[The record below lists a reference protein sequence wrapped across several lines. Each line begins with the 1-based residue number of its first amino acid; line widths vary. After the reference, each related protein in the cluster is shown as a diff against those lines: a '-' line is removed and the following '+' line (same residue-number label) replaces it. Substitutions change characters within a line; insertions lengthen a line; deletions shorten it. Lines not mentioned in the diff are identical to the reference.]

1 MQLQQTL
8 SGLVP
13 KIPIDQLSGL
23 VAEIEPAKIL
33 IVDDSAVVRR
43 SLAKA
48 LSTDYE
54 CFVAASV
61 LEAFDLLKTTEFAL
75 VITDIIM
82 PGLSGTELLRK
93 VISTYPQTAVIVVSG
108 VDRPQRAL
116 DAIRLGAFDY
126 LIKPYDNDVLQ
137 LTVNRALERRSLL
150 IDAKRYKA
158 DLEARNEE
166 LIRGKQQ
173 LQRLQAQI
181 VQNEKM
187 ASIGQLA
194 AGIAHELN
202 NPVGFL
208 YGNLD
213 LLESCINDLTRVV
226 RFYDSA
232 RLDPEDAAAAEEL
245 KKQVGYERT
254 VADLDSIIAD
264 CREGAERVRD
274 IVQNLRTFSRLDEA
288 ELKRT
293 DIHEGIDSTIRIL
306 SRYFSVG
313 NVQLV
318 REYGDL
324 PLVEAFAAKLNQVWM
339 NLLAN
344 AAQAIGSSNGTVTIK
359 TWSEEDRVFVAVS
372 DTGCGIDS
380 AALGRIFDP
389 FFTTKSVGDGT
400 GLGLSISFGIIE
412 DHGGSIHVESQP
424 GNGTTFTVELPHRL
438 KLQTKDIDPIG
449 QTTDSHSHFEVQ
461 NAFAI

>member
-13 KIPIDQLSGL
+13 KIPIDQFSDL
-23 VAEIEPAKIL
+23 AAKPEPAKIL

-43 SLAKA
+43 SLGKA
-48 LSTDYE
+48 LSADYE
-54 CFVAASV
+54 CFEAASS

-93 VISTYPQTAVIVVSG
+93 VISSYPQTEVIVVSG

-126 LIKPYDNDVLQ
+126 LIKPYDIDVLQ
-137 LTVNRALERRSLL
+137 LTVKRALERRGLL
-150 IDAKRYKA
+150 RDAKRYKA

-166 LIRGKQQ
+166 LLRGKQQ

-213 LLESCINDLTRVV
+213 LLESCVRDLTRVV
-226 RFYDSA
+226 RFFDSA
-232 RLDPEDAAAAEEL
+232 RLGPEDAAAAAAL
-245 KKQVGYERT
+245 KAEIGYERT

-288 ELKRT
+288 EFKRT
-293 DIHEGIDSTIRIL
+293 DIHEGLDSTIRIL

-313 NVQLV
+313 NIRLV

-324 PLVEAFAAKLNQVWM
+324 PVVEAFGAKLNQVWM

-344 AAQAIGSSNGTVTIK
+344 AAQAIGSENGTVTIK
-359 TWSEEDRVFVAVS
+359 TWASDDRVFVAVS
-372 DTGCGIDS
+372 DTGCGIPAS
-380 AALGRIFDP
+380 ELGRIFDP

-400 GLGLSISFGIIE
+400 GLGLSISFSIIE
-412 DHGGSIHVESQP
+412 DHGGAIRVDSEP
-424 GNGTTFTVELPHRL
+424 GKGTTFTVELPQRL
-438 KLQTKDIDPIG
+438 RPHTTEIDPID
-449 QTTDSHSHFEVQ
+449 QTTISQSHFEVQ
-461 NAFAI
+461 DAFAI

>member
-13 KIPIDQLSGL
+13 KIPLEHLADRA
-23 VAEIEPAKIL
+23 VRREKIL
-33 IVDDSAVVRR
+33 IVDDSPVVRK
-43 SLAKA
+43 SLSKA
-48 LSTDYE
+48 LSDSYHCTE
-54 CFVAASV
+54 AGTV
-61 LEAFDLLKTTEFAL
+61 LEAFDLLKATEFAL

-82 PGLSGTELLRK
+82 PGLSGIELLRK
-93 VISTYPQTAVIVVSG
+93 IVDVYPRTAVIVVSG

-116 DAIRLGAFDY
+116 DAVRLGAFDY
-126 LIKPYDNDVLQ
+126 LIKPCDNDVLA
-137 LTVNRALERRSLL
+137 LTVSRALERRSLL

-166 LIRGKQQ
+166 LIRGKMQ

-213 LLESCINDLTRVV
+213 LLGACVNDLSRIV
-226 RFYDSA
+226 RFYEHVEVSPDIA
-232 RLDPEDAAAAEEL
+232 QAAESL
-245 KKQVGYERT
+245 KEQVGYART
-254 VADLDSIIAD
+254 MADLDSILAD

-288 ELKRT
+288 ELRRT
-293 DIHEGIDSTIRIL
+293 DIHEGIDSSIRIL
-306 SRYFSVG
+306 SRYFSNG
-313 NVQLV
+313 TIELV

-324 PLVEAFAAKLNQVWM
+324 PPIEAYSAKLNQVWM
-339 NLLAN
+339 NLLVN
-344 AAQAIGSSNGTVTIK
+344 AAQAIGSDRGTVSIR
-359 TWSEEDRVFVAVS
+359 TWYESDRIYVAIS
-372 DTGCGIDS
+372 DTGCGID
-380 AALGRIFDP
+380 ADVVGRIFDP
-389 FFTTKSVGDGT
+389 FFTTKSVGEGT

-412 DHGGSIHVESQP
+412 DHGGRIKVDSFP
-424 GNGTTFTVELPHRL
+424 GKGTTFTVQLLEKLPA
-438 KLQTKDIDPIG
+438 QKDAEY
-449 QTTDSHSHFEVQ
+449 TASSNSHSYKEVQ
-461 NAFAI
+461 NVLSL

>member
-1 MQLQQTL
+1 
-8 SGLVP
+8 
-13 KIPIDQLSGL
+13 
-23 VAEIEPAKIL
+23 
-33 IVDDSAVVRR
+33 
-43 SLAKA
+43 
-48 LSTDYE
+48 
-54 CFVAASV
+54 
-61 LEAFDLLKTTEFAL
+61 
-75 VITDIIM
+75 
-82 PGLSGTELLRK
+82 
-93 VISTYPQTAVIVVSG
+93 
-108 VDRPQRAL
+108 
-116 DAIRLGAFDY
+116 
-126 LIKPYDNDVLQ
+126 
-137 LTVNRALERRSLL
+137 
-150 IDAKRYKA
+150 
-158 DLEARNEE
+158 
-166 LIRGKQQ
+166 
-173 LQRLQAQI
+173 
-181 VQNEKM
+181 M

-213 LLESCINDLTRVV
+213 LLESCVNDLTKVV

-232 RLDPEDAAAAEEL
+232 RLTPEDAAAAEGL

-293 DIHEGIDSTIRIL
+293 DIHEGLDSTIRIL

-313 NVQLV
+313 NIQLV
-318 REYGDL
+318 RDYGDL
-324 PLVEAFAAKLNQVWM
+324 PLVEAFSAKLNQVWM

-344 AAQAIGSSNGTVTIK
+344 AAQAIGTTNGTVTIK
-359 TWSEEDRVFVAVS
+359 TWSEEERVFVSVS
-372 DTGCGIDS
+372 DTGCGIDPT
-380 AALGRIFDP
+380 ALGRIFDP

-412 DHGGSIHVESQP
+412 DHGGAIRVDSVP
-424 GNGTTFTVELPHRL
+424 GSGTTFTVELPHRL
-438 KLQTKDIDPIG
+438 QLQTKDIDPIG
-449 QTTDSHSHFEVQ
+449 QTTDSHLQFEVQ

>member
-1 MQLQQTL
+1 MQLHQTL

-13 KIPIDQLSGL
+13 KLSLNQL
-23 VAEIEPAKIL
+23 AERNGREKLL
-33 IVDDSAVVRR
+33 IVDDSAVVRH
-43 SLAKA
+43 SLIKR
-48 LSTDYE
+48 LDRLYE
-54 CFVAASV
+54 CTEASNV
-61 LEAFDLLKTTEFAL
+61 LEAFECLKSSDYAL

-82 PGLSGTELLRK
+82 PGLSGIELLRK
-93 VISTYPQTAVIVVSG
+93 IVESYPHTAVIVVSG

-116 DAIRLGAFDY
+116 DAVRLGAFDY
-126 LIKPYDNDVLQ
+126 LIKPFDDDVLE
-137 LTVNRALERRSLL
+137 LTVQRALERRNLL

-166 LIRGKQQ
+166 LIRGKRQ

-202 NPVGFL
+202 NPVGFM

-213 LLESCINDLTRVV
+213 LLERCVRDLSRVV
-226 RFYDSA
+226 TFYESVD
-232 RLDPEDAAAAEEL
+232 LPPEVAAQAERVKSE
-245 KKQVGYERT
+245 VDYSRT
-254 VADLDSIIAD
+254 VEDLASIIAD

-313 NVQLV
+313 NVRLV
-318 REYGDL
+318 RQYGDV
-324 PLVEAFAAKLNQVWM
+324 PPVEAFAAKLNQVWM

-344 AAQAIGSSNGTVTIK
+344 AAQAIGSNEGTVTIR
-359 TWSEEDRVFVAVS
+359 TWSADGKVFVAIS
-372 DTGCGIDS
+372 DTGCGIGPEQIS
-380 AALGRIFDP
+380 RIFDP
-389 FFTTKSVGDGT
+389 FFTTKSVGEGT
-400 GLGLSISFGIIE
+400 GLGLSISFGIIQ
-412 DHGGSIHVESQP
+412 DHGGHIKVDSELGV
-424 GNGTTFTVELPHRL
+424 GTTLTVELHTRL
-438 KLQTKDIDPIG
+438 PQKAGHEQPLPTSQTEL
-449 QTTDSHSHFEVQ
+449 EVQ
-461 NAFAI
+461 NEFAI

>member
-13 KIPIDQLSGL
+13 KIPLDQLNDR
-23 VAEIEPAKIL
+23 ARTEREKIL
-33 IVDDSAVVRR
+33 IVDDSPVVRR

-48 LSTDYE
+48 LGDAYQTSEAGT
-54 CFVAASV
+54 V
-61 LEAFDLLKTTEFAL
+61 LEAFELLRSTEFAL

-82 PGLSGTELLRK
+82 PGLSGIELLRK
-93 VISTYPQTAVIVVSG
+93 VIEVYPRTAVIVVSG

-116 DAIRLGAFDY
+116 DAVRLGAFDY
-126 LIKPYDNDVLQ
+126 LIKPCDNDVLA
-137 LTVNRALERRSLL
+137 LTVTRALEHRSLL
-150 IDAKRYKA
+150 INAKRYKA

-213 LLESCINDLTRVV
+213 LLGGCINDLTRVV
-226 RFYDSA
+226 RFYEHVEVSSEIA
-232 RLDPEDAAAAEEL
+232 QAAESL
-245 KKQVGYERT
+245 KEQLGYRRT
-254 VADLDSIIAD
+254 MSDLDSILAD

-293 DIHEGIDSTIRIL
+293 DIHEGIESTLRIL

-313 NVQLV
+313 TIELV
-318 REYGDL
+318 RDFGDV
-324 PLVEAFAAKLNQVWM
+324 PSIEAYSAKLNQVWM
-339 NLLAN
+339 NLLVN
-344 AAQAIGSSNGTVTIK
+344 AAQAVGSNPGTVTISTRATDDK
-359 TWSEEDRVFVAVS
+359 VFVAIS
-372 DTGCGIDS
+372 DTGCGIDP
-380 AALGRIFDP
+380 AVAGRIFDP
-389 FFTTKSVGDGT
+389 FFTTKSVGEGT

-412 DHGGSIHVESQP
+412 DHGGTINVDSKP
-424 GNGTTFTVELPHRL
+424 GVGTTFTVELLQRL
-438 KLQTKDIDPIG
+438 PQNSSVDLDSNSKL
-449 QTTDSHSHFEVQ
+449 EVQ
-461 NAFAI
+461 HAYSL

>member
-13 KIPIDQLSGL
+13 KMPVDELSELAPKLGP
-23 VAEIEPAKIL
+23 EKIL
-33 IVDDSAVVRR
+33 IVDDSAVVRS

-48 LSTDYE
+48 LSADHE
-54 CFVAASV
+54 CSVAGSV
-61 LEAFDLLKTTEFAL
+61 LEAFEYLKVTEFAL

-93 VISTYPQTAVIVVSG
+93 VVSSYPRTAVIVVSG

-126 LIKPYDNDVLQ
+126 LIKPYDVEVVK
-137 LTVNRALERRSLL
+137 LTVTRALERRNLL

-166 LIRGKQQ
+166 LIRGKMQ

-213 LLESCINDLTRVV
+213 LLESCVRDVTRVV
-226 RFYDSA
+226 RFYESCQ
-232 RLDPEDAAAAEEL
+232 LDPDAETAANSL
-245 KKQVGYERT
+245 KSEVGFDRT
-254 VADLDSIIAD
+254 VADLESIIAD
-264 CREGAERVRD
+264 CRAGAERVRD

-324 PLVEAFAAKLNQVWM
+324 PPVDAFAAKLNQVWM
-339 NLLAN
+339 NLLVN
-344 AAQAIGSSNGTVTIK
+344 AAQAIGSANGTVRVK
-359 TWSEEDRVFVAVS
+359 TWSEEERIFVAIS
-372 DTGCGIDS
+372 DTGCGIDP
-380 AALGRIFDP
+380 AAIGRIFDP

-400 GLGLSISFGIIE
+400 GLGLSISFGIVE
-412 DHGGSIHVESQP
+412 DHGGAIRVESKP
-424 GNGTTFTVELPHRL
+424 GSGTTFTVELPLRARP
-438 KLQTKDIDPIG
+438 QTKEIEHIG
-449 QTTDSHSHFEVQ
+449 QETDSHKQFEVQ
-461 NAFAI
+461 NAFVI

>member
-13 KIPIDQLSGL
+13 KIPLDKFSDL
-23 VAEIEPAKIL
+23 APNTEPAKIL

-43 SLAKA
+43 SLSKA
-48 LSTDYE
+48 LSADYE

-61 LEAFDLLKTTEFAL
+61 LEAFDLLKNVEFAL

-93 VISTYPQTAVIVVSG
+93 VISSYPQTAVIVVSG

-137 LTVNRALERRSLL
+137 LTVSRALERRSLL

-213 LLESCINDLTRVV
+213 LLESCVNDLTKVV

-232 RLDPEDAAAAEEL
+232 RLTPEDAAAAEGL

-293 DIHEGIDSTIRIL
+293 DIHEGLDSTIRIL

-313 NVQLV
+313 NIQLV
-318 REYGDL
+318 RDYGDL
-324 PLVEAFAAKLNQVWM
+324 PLVEAFSAKLNQVWM
-339 NLLAN
+339 NLFAN
-344 AAQAIGSSNGTVTIK
+344 AAQAIGTTNGTVTIK
-359 TWSEEDRVFVAVS
+359 TWSEEERVFVSVS
-372 DTGCGIDS
+372 DTGCGIDPTE
-380 AALGRIFDP
+380 LGRIFDP

-412 DHGGSIHVESQP
+412 DHGGAIRVDSVP
-424 GNGTTFTVELPHRL
+424 GSGTTFTVELPHRL
-438 KLQTKDIDPIG
+438 QLQTKDIDPIG
-449 QTTDSHSHFEVQ
+449 QTTDSHLQFEVQ

>member
-13 KIPIDQLSGL
+13 KIPLDQLNER
-23 VAEIEPAKIL
+23 ARTEREKIL
-33 IVDDSAVVRR
+33 IVDDSPVVRR
-43 SLAKA
+43 SLSKA
-48 LSTDYE
+48 LGDAYQCSEAGT
-54 CFVAASV
+54 V
-61 LEAFDLLKTTEFAL
+61 LEAFEELRSTEFAL

-82 PGLSGTELLRK
+82 PGLSGIELLRK
-93 VISTYPQTAVIVVSG
+93 VIDVYPRTAVIVVSG

-116 DAIRLGAFDY
+116 DAVRLGAFDY
-126 LIKPYDNDVLQ
+126 LIKPCDNDVLA
-137 LTVNRALERRSLL
+137 LTVTRALERRSLL
-150 IDAKRYKA
+150 INAKQYKA

-213 LLESCINDLTRVV
+213 LLGSCVNDLARVV
-226 RFYDSA
+226 RFYEHVELPPDVAQAADSFK
-232 RLDPEDAAAAEEL
+232 E
-245 KKQVGYERT
+245 QIGYART

-293 DIHEGIDSTIRIL
+293 DIHEGIESTIRIL

-313 NVQLV
+313 TIELV
-318 REYGDL
+318 RDFGEI
-324 PLVEAFAAKLNQVWM
+324 PAIEAYSAKLNQVWM
-339 NLLAN
+339 NLLVN
-344 AAQAIGSSNGTVTIK
+344 AAQAVGSNPGRVTISTRATDDK
-359 TWSEEDRVFVAVS
+359 VYVAIS
-372 DTGCGIDS
+372 DTGCGIDP
-380 AALGRIFDP
+380 AVAGRIFDP
-389 FFTTKSVGDGT
+389 FFTTKSVGEGT

-412 DHGGSIHVESQP
+412 DHGGTIKVESKT
-424 GNGTTFTVELPHRL
+424 GVGTTFTVELLQRL
-438 KLQTKDIDPIG
+438 PIR
-449 QTTDSHSHFEVQ
+449 TPANSDSHIQLEVQ
-461 NAFAI
+461 QHAFSV

>member
-13 KIPIDQLSGL
+13 KIPLDKLSDLG
-23 VAEIEPAKIL
+23 ARTEPEKIL

-43 SLAKA
+43 SLSKA
-48 LSTDYE
+48 LSADHE

-61 LEAFDLLKTTEFAL
+61 LEAFDLLKNVEFAL

-93 VISTYPQTAVIVVSG
+93 VISSFPQTAVIVVSG

-150 IDAKRYKA
+150 IDAKRYKS

-166 LIRGKQQ
+166 LIRGKQH

-213 LLESCINDLTRVV
+213 LLESCVNDLTKVV

-232 RLDPEDAAAAEEL
+232 KLTPEDAAAAAAL
-245 KKQVGYERT
+245 RKDLGYERT
-254 VADLDSIIAD
+254 ITDLDSIISD

-293 DIHEGIDSTIRIL
+293 DIHEGLDSTIRIL

-313 NVQLV
+313 NIQLL

-344 AAQAIGSSNGTVTIK
+344 AAQAIGSSNGIVTIK
-359 TWSEEDRVFVAVS
+359 TCSEEDRVFVSVS
-372 DTGCGIDS
+372 DTGCGIDPT
-380 AALGRIFDP
+380 ALGRIFDP

-412 DHGGSIHVESQP
+412 DHGGAIHVESEP
-424 GNGTTFTVELPHRL
+424 GKGTTFTVELPHRL
-438 KLQTKDIDPIG
+438 QMQTNDIDPIG
-449 QTTDSHSHFEVQ
+449 QTTDSHLQFEVQ

>member
-438 KLQTKDIDPIG
+438 KLQTKDIDLIG